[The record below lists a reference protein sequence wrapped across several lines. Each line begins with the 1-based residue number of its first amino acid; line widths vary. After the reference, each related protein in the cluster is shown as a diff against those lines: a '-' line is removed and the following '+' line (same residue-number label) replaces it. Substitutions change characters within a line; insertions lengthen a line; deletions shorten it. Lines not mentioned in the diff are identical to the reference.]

1 MSKFILGVFE
11 AVVKEYHTSMIVTDM
26 YISRVMVHVHKI
38 NQEKLKKKS
47 IEAKRDKT
55 RDGNCHIQGLMD
67 TVVLCFDKCFW
78 VNLKFNVSS
87 KFKKYSVHYTY
98 PHGVNG
104 SGFLFPTCAKCG
116 CSRRASVLRVP
127 MLVLGVIRRT
137 TR

>member
-55 RDGNCHIQGLMD
+55 EMVISQIQALIDM
-67 TVVLCFDKCFW
+67 VFPSFDKQLW
-78 VNLKFNVSS
+78 VSLTLMFLLSS
-87 KFKKYSVHYTY
+87 
-98 PHGVNG
+98 
-104 SGFLFPTCAKCG
+104 
-116 CSRRASVLRVP
+116 
-127 MLVLGVIRRT
+127 
-137 TR
+137 